1 MQKGRGGGGL
11 QFLGTSVLAAVGPAS
26 GTDMPLFAAI
36 RSRNITYTR
45 ESRAPEPTSR
55 RRIAKW
61 TEGNEPWQFFIF
73 ALKSAA
79 EQFG

>member
-1 MQKGRGGGGL
+1 
-11 QFLGTSVLAAVGPAS
+11 
-26 GTDMPLFAAI
+26 MPLFAAI